1 MCSWKCR
8 KEKRNTQDEN
18 LFWVILLPNLPPT
31 HIHKCCAPTQESGT
45 LLETPRA
52 ENQAWEL
59 DAKLLVKSEL
69 LEGSIL
75 RTEQSRNK
83 IPLVCK
89 KRIIN
94 NVATWTPNRTF
105 TGISKK
111 QAVLFWAPRTTAN
124 YHWRWSHKPKLKNVL
139 YKLVPISKRGQY
151 CGPHVKPAAHKADI
165 PHELQFRLLHF

>member
-1 MCSWKCR
+1 MQKR
-8 KEKRNTQDEN
+8 KKKYSRRKFV
-18 LFWVILLPNLPPT
+18 LSHPSPKPPPNPYPQMLCPN
-31 HIHKCCAPTQESGT
+31 SGIWNSIRDPKSR
-45 LLETPRA
+45 EPG
-52 ENQAWEL
+52 L

-139 YKLVPISKRGQY
+139 YKLVPILKRGQY